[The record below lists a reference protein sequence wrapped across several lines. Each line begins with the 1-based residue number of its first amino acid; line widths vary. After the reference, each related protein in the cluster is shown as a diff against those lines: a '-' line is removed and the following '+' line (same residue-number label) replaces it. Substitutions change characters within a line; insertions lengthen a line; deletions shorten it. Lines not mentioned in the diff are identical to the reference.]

1 MSILITGVCGFI
13 GSNLANYFIQK
24 GERVVGDD
32 NLSRGGLNNVK
43 NIINDKSFNFYEL
56 NICEYYTFLEKIK
69 FYHNQYPIYEV
80 WHLAANSDIPAGIAN
95 ASVDLNDTF
104 FTTFNVLEVMKELG
118 IKIISFSSTSA
129 VYGNLG
135 ERKLF
140 EDIGP
145 LFPISNYGAM
155 KLASEA
161 SISAALESFL
171 DHAYIFRFPNVIG
184 VPATHGVIFDFINKL
199 KQTPNTLVVL
209 GNGTQQKTYL
219 HVEELINA
227 MIFVR
232 NNSNEKLN
240 FFNIGADDDGAT
252 VRFIAEE
259 VVKMFAP
266 NATII
271 YGDDNKGWV
280 GDVPRFSYSIEKI
293 KKLGWAPQLNSFQ
306 SLQKAIYQIAEH
318 YSI

>member
-13 GSNLANYFIQK
+13 GSNLANYFIEK
-24 GERVVGDD
+24 GERVIGVD
-32 NLSRGGLNNVK
+32 NLSRGNLDNVK
-43 NIINDKSFNFYEL
+43 KIFHNNNFSFFEINICDYASFYE
-56 NICEYYTFLEKIK
+56 KINSYNK
-69 FYHNQYPIYEV
+69 QYPISEV

-95 ASVDLNDTF
+95 SSVDLNDTF
-104 FTTFNVLEVMKELG
+104 ITTFNTLEVMKELG

-135 ERKLF
+135 ESLLV

-161 SISAALESFL
+161 SISAAVENFL
-171 DHAYIFRFPNVIG
+171 DKAYIFRFPNVIG
-184 VPATHGVIFDFINKL
+184 MPATHGVIFDFIHKL
-199 KQTPNTLVVL
+199 KQTPNILSVL

-219 HVEELINA
+219 HVDELIDA
-227 MIFVR
+227 MIFIR
-232 NNSNEKLN
+232 MNGHEKIN
-240 FFNIGADDDGAT
+240 FYNIGADDNGAS

-259 VVKMFAP
+259 VVRVFAP
-266 NATII
+266 NAII
-271 YGDDNKGWV
+271 KYGNDIKGWV
-280 GDVPRFSYSIEKI
+280 GDVPRFTYSIEKI
-293 KKLGWAPQLNSFQ
+293 KKLGWTPKLNSNQ
-306 SLQKAIYQIAEH
+306 SLIKAINQIAEH